1 MCDYMQILP
10 SEFIG
15 ILIILGYVALAVHI
29 FSKGKRKEKKWAKNL
44 SHARSVA
51 EKQKLKQL

>member
-1 MCDYMQILP
+1 MTYLVYMNYMMLVFMCDYMQILP

-29 FSKGKRKEKKWAKNL
+29 FLKGKRKENG
-44 SHARSVA
+44 
-51 EKQKLKQL
+51 E